1 MQPRA
6 AGAAVEVGRDM
17 TGFGSNGVTAEANYL
32 YQQAR
37 QKVDDGDYQQAATML
52 HKAVEISPKFCK
64 AFNELGICYENLN
77 KNDDAVAF
85 YEKAI
90 TVDPTHA
97 DAWFNKGMNLK
108 KLGREKESLPC
119 IERAIELYCGR

>member
-1 MQPRA
+1 
-6 AGAAVEVGRDM
+6 VEEGKNM
-17 TGFGSNGVTAEANYL
+17 TGFGRNGVTAEANYL

-37 QKVDDGDYQQAATML
+37 RKVDDGEYQQAATML
-52 HKAVEISPKFCK
+52 HRAVEISPTFCQ

-77 KNDDAVAF
+77 KNEDAVGF

-90 TVDPTHA
+90 KVDPSHA

-108 KLGREKESLPC
+108 KLGRDKESMPC